1 MKKLNISASLLFLAA
16 SATTINAQS
25 YVSAVVGTPAQG
37 LGSDGISPVLAARSI
52 VASTFGAPQAT
63 DSGTDNFYALGFGGE
78 IVLEMGTPICNVS
91 GDDFTIYET
100 TFGNPPCNQYPEKAR
115 VWVSQDLCNWVELT
129 TENAPICQNASF
141 DLGCLSWV
149 RYVKVKDVSNPLDFA
164 SVGHIADGYDI
175 DGIIGASGCSY
186 PSESGLSAYAAN
198 GASPSQGLNE
208 VGGVIT
214 PFRSNASR
222 MLGLPLNPFNF
233 YANDVTTSAANN
245 NFFSLGKNGTV
256 VLSFPYTLFD
266 GPGADLK
273 VFETSF
279 NDKASRTCGN
289 YPEKATVEGS
299 CDGKTWFNLTIL
311 PGDAGNGEVVGSNI
325 ICRDGIL
332 DFNGNPYVNFIK
344 ITDVTFTGG
353 GNFPGVGDGFD
364 VDAVLGLQNCNRDNR
379 LAESTEVDNGFD
391 VFEDAVLVE
400 TFPNPVADVLTIS
413 GLTASEGNVTI
424 RINDML
430 GRTLHNE
437 VMNNADNQF
446 IRTIDMNGFST
457 GVYTVSVETAN
468 GSTVTR
474 VVKK

>member
-37 LGSDGISPVLAARSI
+37 LRSDGISPVAANRSVVSSI
-52 VASTFGAPQAT
+52 FGAPEGT
-63 DSGTDNFYALGFGGE
+63 DSGTDKFYSLGFGGE
-78 IVLEMGTPICNVS
+78 IVLQMGTPICNVA
-91 GDDFTIYET
+91 GNDLTIFET
-100 TFGNPPCNQYPEKAR
+100 SFGNPSCNSFREKAR
-115 VWVSQDLCNWVELT
+115 VWASQDLCNWVELT
-129 TENAPICQNASF
+129 TEASPICLNASL
-141 DLGCLSWV
+141 DLGVLSWA
-149 RYVKVKDVSNPLDFA
+149 RYIRIKDVSNPLHF
-164 SVGHIADGYDI
+164 GTTGDGYDI
-175 DGIIGASGCSY
+175 DGIVGASGCTIPPSSGTATIGASGSI
-186 PSESGLSAYAAN
+186 
-198 GASPSQGLNE
+198 PSQGTNE
-208 VGGVIT
+208 NGGMI
-214 PFRSNASR
+214 PANRSIAAR
-222 MLGLPLNPFNF
+222 MHGLPTNPFNF
-233 YANDVTTSAANN
+233 FANDVATSAANN
-245 NFFSLGKNGTV
+245 NFFSLGKNGSV
-256 VLSFPYTLFD
+256 ILSFPVTLFN

-279 NDKASRTCGN
+279 NDKASSSCGS
-289 YPEKATVEGS
+289 YPEKAKVEGS
-299 CDGKTWFNLTIL
+299 VDGSTWFDLTIL

-344 ITDVTFTGG
+344 ITDVTFVGG

-364 VDAVLGLQNCNRDNR
+364 VDAVIGLHDCNKGAR
-379 LAESTEVDNGFD
+379 LEESSTETDNGMD
-391 VFEDAVLVE
+391 VFEDAVLIE

-413 GLTASEGNVTI
+413 GVTSSEGTVTI

-430 GRTLHNE
+430 GRILHNE